1 MDKYERAKEAARKWH
16 ALLEEARVENA
27 RLLEEVVKWKKICES
42 LPDEEELKELNRTVK
57 ALKKENRELE
67 EKYSQKNALLER
79 EKILLEGR
87 VQQLEEANRDLRER
101 YVDLKQDYREQQKW
115 SRDRQA

>member
-16 ALLEEARVENA
+16 ALLEETREENA
-27 RLLEEVVKWKKICES
+27 RLLEEVVKWKKICEN
-42 LPDEEELKELNRTVK
+42 LPDEEEIKDLNRTVK
-57 ALKKENRELE
+57 ILKKENRDLE
-67 EKYSQKNALLER
+67 EKYSQKNAVLER

-101 YVDLKQDYREQQKW
+101 YADLKQDYREQQKW
-115 SRDRQA
+115 SRDKAN